1 MLLDLIH
8 KIPNQME
15 EILGPEGRDQFL
27 AFLEEALTVS
37 KNAILEVSFQQYET
51 VLKFEISQVYSAIEA
66 VKTTLSGEIEKLRY
80 EIAVKIVNLQGEIL
94 DLRAEMKINFS
105 EVNSK
110 ILKLQFEFEMETA
123 KIRKEL
129 KTEIADLRAETK
141 TDFLELQKS
150 IVDIHKTI
158 ATQTRWILGGMLGV
172 ATLFAAIGKVIN

>member
-1 MLLDLIH
+1 M
-8 KIPNQME
+8 
-15 EILGPEGRDQFL
+15 
-27 AFLEEALTVS
+27 
-37 KNAILEVSFQQYET
+37 
-51 VLKFEISQVYSAIEA
+51 
-66 VKTTLSGEIEKLRY
+66 
-80 EIAVKIVNLQGEIL
+80 AVKIVNLQGEVL

-110 ILKLQFEFEMETA
+110 ILKLQFEFEMA

-150 IVDIHKTI
+150 IVDIYKTI
-158 ATQTRWILGGMLGV
+158 STQTRWILGGMLGV

>member
-1 MLLDLIH
+1 M
-8 KIPNQME
+8 
-15 EILGPEGRDQFL
+15 
-27 AFLEEALTVS
+27 
-37 KNAILEVSFQQYET
+37 
-51 VLKFEISQVYSAIEA
+51 
-66 VKTTLSGEIEKLRY
+66 KTTLSGEIEKLRY
-80 EIAVKIVNLQGEIL
+80 EVAVKIVNLQGEVL

-150 IVDIHKTI
+150 IVDIYKTI
-158 ATQTRWILGGMLGV
+158 STQTRWILGGMLGKLK
-172 ATLFAAIGKVIN
+172 TLFKFSLRVPVMLLILFLPKKGLEPPQPCGRWHLKPVRLPIPPLRRFIVRNCSYNFDRFSFSVIHYFGIH

>member
-1 MLLDLIH
+1 M
-8 KIPNQME
+8 
-15 EILGPEGRDQFL
+15 
-27 AFLEEALTVS
+27 
-37 KNAILEVSFQQYET
+37 AI
-51 VLKFEISQVYSAIEA
+51 
-66 VKTTLSGEIEKLRY
+66 
-80 EIAVKIVNLQGEIL
+80 KIVNLQGEIL

-129 KTEIADLRAETK
+129 GDFYSDLETEIAELRTELKTEIANLRTELKTEIAELRAETK

-158 ATQTRWILGGMLGV
+158 SVQTRWILAGMLGV
-172 ATLFAAIGKVIN
+172 ATLSATIGKIIN